1 MLQQGEVRVMFT
13 SLKHNPYHSTQV
25 AQDAR
30 TAQDTAQE
38 NEIVVKYK
46 AHCDVNGL
54 EQPNKVALLDNCRF
68 KKRKKEKK
76 G

>member
-1 MLQQGEVRVMFT
+1 MFT
-13 SLKHNPYHSTQV
+13 SLKHNPYYSTQV

-30 TAQDTAQE
+30 TAPD

-46 AHCDVNGL
+46 AHCDMNGL
-54 EQPNKVALLDNCRF
+54 EQPNKVALLDNCSCF
-68 KKRKKEKK
+68 FFLN

>member
-13 SLKHNPYHSTQV
+13 SLKHNPYDSTQV

-30 TAQDTAQE
+30 TAQE

-46 AHCDVNGL
+46 AHVDMNGL
-54 EQPNKVALLDNCRF
+54 EHPNKVALLDNCIF
-68 KKRKKEKK
+68 FF
-76 G
+76 